1 MKFERNVEPGIIK
14 VFDLQFEETKNNK
27 IRFTM
32 LSMRDDEFVI
42 DQTELNLSSND
53 NVQQR
58 PNEEDRASCDLD
70 ESGFQRDCQFLQ

>member
-14 VFDLQFEETKNNK
+14 VFDLQFEETTDNK

-42 DQTELNLSSND
+42 DQTELILSSND
-53 NVQQR
+53 DVMKGS
-58 PNEEDRASCDLD
+58 NEYDRASCDLD
-70 ESGFQRDCQFLQ
+70 ESRF

>member
-53 NVQQR
+53 NV
-58 PNEEDRASCDLD
+58 L
-70 ESGFQRDCQFLQ
+70 

>member
-14 VFDLQFEETKNNK
+14 VFDLQFEETTDNK

-42 DQTELNLSSND
+42 DQTELIPLSSND
-53 NVQQR
+53 DVMKE
-58 PNEEDRASCDLD
+58 PNEYDRASCDLD
-70 ESGFQRDCQFLQ
+70 ESRF